1 LYLTSNIHFYTYS
14 TIIGNIYAYKLV
26 IKRLYA
32 KIREI
37 WANIL
42 LEKSSTTKRFEAQE
56 ILFHPSLFS
65 SPINPDTSG
74 LMGEEKKVFYHSL
87 PFHAQKSPKCKPVVV
102 CRFIGVLNAPNKLG
116 NYKVC

>member
-37 WANIL
+37 GANIL

-74 LMGEEKKVFYHSL
+74 SREREEGFLPQSAISRSKIAKMQAGCSL
-87 PFHAQKSPKCKPVVV
+87 PIYRRFKCAQ
-102 CRFIGVLNAPNKLG
+102 
-116 NYKVC
+116 